1 MSAFQTSLNIAQTS
15 YVNCDSIW
23 EIDGSQQRNGSSHPR
38 NAAIVNE
45 KRVSG
50 AKLQNRA
57 ITVLLAMFVV
67 SVPLVGDASQE
78 NLQRR
83 ALAILSKSCAECH
96 QRESSSFSG
105 VEIDGD
111 VGQLIE
117 SRLIVPGDAEKS
129 LLLTTIVKGE
139 MPPALAPAHISEPT
153 NDEIGTIRQ
162 WINSLDGSTNVDSVA
177 FIEASPSDQQLVEN
191 APRFLS
197 DLDLISSIEAFLYK
211 KPKEKQRAF
220 RFAHF
225 RNVVMSS
232 MSESGSQQA
241 DMTQTTQLAL
251 VKALNSLSW
260 NSEGA
265 VIEIVPATDGLVLAF
280 DLESLQNRS
289 GKVWS
294 ENKEWRAILEL
305 YPYGYEVDSPS
316 FHRIQDLT
324 RSGMPMV
331 RGDWLITTALQPP
344 LYHDLLQIPEDVKE
358 LETFLGI
365 DVEKNISQGK
375 VARAGFNKSKVSP
388 HANRLIERHAIRDG
402 YYWKSYDFLDTNDP
416 KNAKSNIIRFPLGP
430 VFANNPFPDL
440 AFVHDGGEII
450 FSLPNG
456 LQGYMLVDNAGKRID
471 AGPEKLV
478 FDFNRVSGTPLIVN
492 GLSCIACHSQGTI
505 GAPPDE
511 ILLNAQVGGD
521 VRDRVEKMYRT
532 DVDDLL
538 LSDGEFFMASL
549 NKILLPWQRSSR
561 EDHGLRSERRE
572 PVGLVAKRF
581 RTLAL
586 GLSEVAAELG
596 VEAET
601 LESAVRYNPRIQ
613 ELGLKGLVQGGVINR
628 DEWQKPINLRT
639 AFQRVA
645 LELDLGTPW
654 VQPKNRQP

>member
-1 MSAFQTSLNIAQTS
+1 MSAFQSPVIIAPTS
-15 YVNCDSIW
+15 YTNCDSIR
-23 EIDGSQQRNGSSHPR
+23 EIDGSLRPNGSSSPR
-38 NAAIVNE
+38 NAATV
-45 KRVSG
+45 KAKSWAG
-50 AKLQNRA
+50 AQLRYQVLPK
-57 ITVLLAMFVV
+57 LLAMFVV
-67 SVPLVGDASQE
+67 GVPLVGNANEE
-78 NLQRR
+78 NLERK
-83 ALAILSKSCAECH
+83 ALAILSRSCAECH
-96 QRESSSFSG
+96 QPESASFSG
-105 VEIDGD
+105 IEIVGD

-117 SRLIVPGDAEKS
+117 NQLIVPGDAESS
-129 LLLTTIVKGE
+129 LLLSTIVKSE
-139 MPPALAPAHISEPT
+139 MPPALAPAHITEPT
-153 NDEIGTIRQ
+153 NDEIETIRQ
-162 WINSLDGSTNVDSVA
+162 WINRLDEGTDGTSAA
-177 FIEASPSDQQLVEN
+177 FIEASPSDRQVVER
-191 APRFLS
+191 APRFLNDQVLTS
-197 DLDLISSIEAFLYK
+197 RIEAFLYT
-211 KPKEKQRAF
+211 KPLGKQRTF
-220 RFAHF
+220 RFVHF
-225 RNVVMSS
+225 RNVVRRANNNGEMS
-232 MSESGSQQA
+232 QA
-241 DMTQTTQLAL
+241 VMTQTAQLAL

-260 NSEGA
+260 SSEGA
-265 VIEIVPATDGLVLAF
+265 VIEIVPATDGLVLAI
-280 DLESLQNRS
+280 DLASLQSRS
-289 GKVWS
+289 GEVWS

-316 FHRIQDLT
+316 FRRIQDIT
-324 RSGMPMV
+324 QSGMPIV

-344 LYHDLLQIPEDVKE
+344 LYHDLLQIPENVKE
-358 LETFLGI
+358 LETFLGL
-365 DVEKNISQGK
+365 DVELNIAQGK

-388 HANRLIERHAIRDG
+388 HANRLIERHKIRDG

-456 LQGYMLVDNAGKRID
+456 LQGYMLVDNGGKRID

-505 GAPPDE
+505 GAPSDE
-511 ILLNAQVGGD
+511 ILLNAQVGGE
-521 VRDRVEKMYRT
+521 VRDRIEKIYRT

-538 LSDGEFFMASL
+538 KSDGEFFRASL
-549 NKILLPWQRSSR
+549 NKILLPWQRSAKDESSM
-561 EDHGLRSERRE
+561 RSDGKE

-596 VEAET
+596 VEDET

-654 VQPKNRQP
+654 IQPKNKQP